1 MDLKTV
7 YRIAATAVACVIG
20 AGFVS
25 GQEVWQFFGENGWF
39 GIVPIAL
46 AVTLFGCGA
55 AVVLWYAKQT
65 QAETMEEMVSPTNH
79 PLAKWG
85 VMLFENVLHY
95 AFYVLMAAATGA
107 LGASYGLPTW
117 AGVLFFC
124 VVATVVSMLGIKG
137 LAKVFGWMVPI
148 LTVAVIAVAIYS
160 MTLGEE
166 AVPLPDGA
174 QITTSSM
181 MPHWS
186 IAALVYFCFNFV
198 GSVPILVAAAK
209 GENTRGMPVG
219 AICAIF
225 PLGALAIV
233 LFVAVLMHPNSAA
246 ANLPMM
252 ALARACGP
260 VLEYV
265 CAFLM
270 LGGIFSTGFSSQGSI
285 NNYME
290 EFGMKKKWVVVC
302 SIALSA
308 IAFVV
313 ALLGFKDLIGTVYP
327 ILGYIGIVPLAIIF
341 TRAGVLFVRKC
352 KKNENK

>member
-25 GQEVWQFFGENGWF
+25 GQEVWQFFGAYGWF
-39 GIVPIAL
+39 GILPIAI
-46 AVTLFGCGA
+46 AVTLFGSGA
-55 AVVLWYAKQT
+55 AVVLWYAH
-65 QAETMEEMVSPTNH
+65 ETEADSMEMLVSPTGH
-79 PLAKWG
+79 PVAKWG
-85 VMLFENVLHY
+85 VVAFENILHY

-107 LGASYGLPTW
+107 LGESYGLPNW

-124 VVATVVSMLGIKG
+124 IVSTTVSMLGIKG
-137 LAKVFGWMVPI
+137 LSKVFGWMVPI
-148 LTVAVIAVAIYS
+148 LTVAVIGVAIYS
-160 MTLGEE
+160 MTLGAD
-166 AVPLPDGA
+166 AVPMPEGGKV
-174 QITTSSM
+174 TTSAM
-181 MPHWS
+181 MPHWT

-209 GENTRGMPVG
+209 GEKTRGMPVG
-219 AICAIF
+219 ALCAIL
-225 PLGALAIV
+225 PLAALALM
-233 LFVAVLMHPNSAA
+233 LFSAVMVHPNSAA
-246 ANLPMM
+246 ENLPMM

-260 VLEYV
+260 VFEYV

-270 LGGIFSTGFSSQGSI
+270 LGGIFSTGFSSQGSM

-290 EFGMKKKWVVVC
+290 ELGIKNKKLLLLAT
-302 SIALSA
+302 IALSA

-327 ILGYIGIVPLAIIF
+327 ILGYVGILPLAIIF
-341 TRAGVLFVRKC
+341 VRAAILFARKH
-352 KKNENK
+352 KKTEK